1 MFRRLFTL
9 VPLLHLYIGLRL
21 LPDLPLK
28 ASGLTAAILCLVLST
43 IIIPMAMLSRG
54 MPNRLRADRIAWAGF
69 VLMGLLSSVLVL
81 TVARDLCLIAGAVFG
96 LVIDNGA
103 AMRSFRDWSA
113 AFVPMF
119 AVLLSALGFVN
130 ARRRAAV
137 RSVDVPIA
145 GLPAA
150 LHGFTI
156 AQITD
161 VHVGPTIK
169 RGYLDAIVEATNAL
183 DADLIAITGDMVDG
197 RVSELAWH
205 MAPLAKLRARHGVYC
220 VTGNHE
226 YYSGVHGWVAE
237 FRRLGLTVLMNEHVV
252 IEHRNE
258 HGGEHNDEHC
268 GALLVVAGVTDYHAE
283 HYDPSHKSDPAAAIA
298 GAPAEA
304 SLRLLLAHQPRSAFA
319 AARAGF
325 DLQLSGHTHGG
336 QFAPWMFL
344 VRMQQPF
351 TAGLHRLDGL
361 MVYTSRGA
369 GYWGPPLRIGA
380 PSEITRIRLLRE

>member
-1 MFRRLFTL
+1 MIRRLFSL

-21 LPDLPLK
+21 LPDMRLDAL
-28 ASGLTAAILCLVLST
+28 GLGLGILMFFGSAAL
-43 IIIPMAMLSRG
+43 IPMAMMSRG
-54 MPNRLRADRIAWAGF
+54 MPNRRRADRIAWAGF
-69 VLMGLLSSVLVL
+69 MLMGLLSSMMLL
-81 TVARDLCLIAGAVFG
+81 TVARDICLIAGAAFG
-96 LVIDNGA
+96 LVIDNDD
-103 AMRSFRDWSA
+103 AMRSFLDWSA
-113 AFVPMF
+113 VFVPLL
-119 AVLLSALGFVN
+119 AVLASAVGFVN
-130 ARRRAAV
+130 ARRRARV
-137 RSVDVPIA
+137 RPVEVAID

-169 RGYLDAIVEATNAL
+169 RDYLDAIVEATNAL
-183 DADLIAITGDMVDG
+183 EADLIAITGDMVDG

-237 FRRLGLTVLMNEHVV
+237 FRRLGLIVLMNEHVV
-252 IEHRNE
+252 IEHGNG
-258 HGGEHNDEHC
+258 HGV
-268 GALLVVAGVTDYHAE
+268 ALLVVAGVTDYHGE
-283 HYDPSHKSDPAAAIA
+283 HYDSAHKSDPVAAIA
-298 GAPAEA
+298 GAPDRA
-304 SLRLLLAHQPRSAFA
+304 SLKLLLAHQPRSAFA

-325 DLQLSGHTHGG
+325 HLQLSGHTHGG

-351 TAGLHRLDGL
+351 TAGLHRLEQL
-361 MVYTSRGA
+361 WVYTSRGA
-369 GYWGPPLRIGA
+369 GYWGPPLRFGA
-380 PSEITRIRLLRE
+380 PSEISRIRLVAA